1 MDKIS
6 IQEFV
11 NRWSIFLMM
20 SPSSTV
26 NSTFEV
32 PTCSYEGIED
42 GYGTIINVLS
52 AKKNQGLTIPF
63 YKSTVIEGNN
73 FEFDCRPPATCR
85 TAEILFN
92 PNKETKWLERHMHLT
107 QAFIGIG
114 GKEPFMM
121 VLGKP
126 THNRTDLTEE
136 QKALPDLNNVKAFII
151 PPGCGL
157 ILKKGTWHDF
167 PVSLG
172 NPVTILTFNSAEVV
186 EALAAMREPGE
197 MLGQGDIYKIDLQKR
212 LGVKI
217 GYQFELTAG
226 DQEQI
231 NG

>member
-1 MDKIS
+1 
-6 IQEFV
+6 
-11 NRWSIFLMM
+11 

>member
-1 MDKIS
+1 
-6 IQEFV
+6 
-11 NRWSIFLMM
+11 MM

>member
-1 MDKIS
+1 
-6 IQEFV
+6 
-11 NRWSIFLMM
+11 
-20 SPSSTV
+20 
-26 NSTFEV
+26 
-32 PTCSYEGIED
+32 
-42 GYGTIINVLS
+42 
-52 AKKNQGLTIPF
+52 
-63 YKSTVIEGNN
+63 
-73 FEFDCRPPATCR
+73 
-85 TAEILFN
+85 
-92 PNKETKWLERHMHLT
+92 MHLT

>member
-1 MDKIS
+1 
-6 IQEFV
+6 
-11 NRWSIFLMM
+11 MM

-42 GYGTIINVLS
+42 GYGTLINVLS